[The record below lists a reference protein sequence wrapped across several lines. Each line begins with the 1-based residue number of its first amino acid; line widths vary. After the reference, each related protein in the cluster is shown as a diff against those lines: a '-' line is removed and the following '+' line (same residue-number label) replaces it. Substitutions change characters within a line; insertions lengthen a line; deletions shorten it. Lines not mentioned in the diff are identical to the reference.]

1 MLPFVPITPGSDL
14 PSLQLLIVE
23 GDGEVDGLWL
33 FSAGLPAGASLER
46 PRKSTWES
54 EFVWWSGLNTAQ
66 VAQQIYLPL
75 QTFAHSQT

>member
-54 EFVWWSGLNTAQ
+54 EFV
-66 VAQQIYLPL
+66 
-75 QTFAHSQT
+75 